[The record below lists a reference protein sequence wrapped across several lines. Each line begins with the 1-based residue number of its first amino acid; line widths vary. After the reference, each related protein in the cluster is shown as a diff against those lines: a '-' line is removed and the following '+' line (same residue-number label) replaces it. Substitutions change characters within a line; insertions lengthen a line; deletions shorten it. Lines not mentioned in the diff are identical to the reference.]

1 MASAP
6 SSTVSRSPE
15 SPTRAPGAP
24 PHGRPTPDITA
35 LTGRDD
41 FLLELG
47 HTLAGRAGLRP
58 VDTLEQAVQSMA
70 ASKRTQLLVI
80 DARAVEDVRA
90 ATHSIQARVPR
101 AVVVI
106 FAEASAEKSVSAA
119 LKGTQVFA
127 VLPSE
132 IEPRRTLAVLEA
144 ALAEAAQKAAPTV
157 RAAAPSVQAPTI
169 GAHLPESAP
178 EPADVPS
185 PAQGEHTRW
194 LKRPL
199 VAAAAVVA
207 TAIAGSAI
215 WYFMRGTATT
225 AQSTAPAPARAVPA
239 ASAPP
244 APEPSASE
252 PAASATSEPTQSGG
266 VAAGA
271 PATDLLVQ
279 GKLDDLLEKA
289 RLAMHERR
297 YTEPAGDNA
306 LLYYRSAT
314 AQDPRNG
321 EALDGLS
328 RVAGVLAG
336 RAEDA
341 IAAGRVDEAALTLAS
356 FKAASPNDSR
366 AASLEQRLY
375 SAQMSKALADGNF
388 ERAVAVTRQA
398 QQSGIVGPDQIARW
412 RSDLSRREEET
423 RVQHLAGLVGD
434 RIREGKLIE
443 PDDSA
448 KVYLEQL
455 RSSAPSSPTT
465 LRAVHDLTAAYL
477 KKAREAPTGRNS
489 ADQDRWLNEARG
501 LGMTSA
507 DLSAFQRELA
517 GARQK
522 AAQAAQADAERTV
535 QLARSALRQG
545 RLTEPAQ
552 ESAAGYLSQLQSSDP
567 ANAALPELGRDLV
580 AKLLDR
586 ARTAVLDGKSGDADL
601 AEAKRWGAD
610 PKDLVAVR
618 LLSAPSP
625 KRIDTAALSVKL
637 KRLRTSPPDYPQE
650 ALTKSITGAV
660 TLEFTVNTSGEPRDV
675 HVVEATPPGIFD
687 QSAIAAVKR
696 WRYAPMLV
704 NGAAVEVPVKTRM
717 RFELPKK

>member
-6 SSTVSRSPE
+6 STVSRSPQG
-15 SPTRAPGAP
+15 PTRAPGGP
-24 PHGRPTPDITA
+24 PLSRPTPDITV
-35 LTGRDD
+35 LTSRDD

-58 VDTLEQAVQSMA
+58 VDSIEQAVQSMA
-70 ASKRTQLLVI
+70 GSKRTQVLVI
-80 DARAVEDVRA
+80 DARAVDDVRA
-90 ATHSIQARVPR
+90 ATNSLQARLPR

-119 LKGTQVFA
+119 LKGAQVFA

-132 IEPRRTLAVLEA
+132 IEPRKTLAVLEA
-144 ALAEAAQKAAPTV
+144 ALAEAAVKAAPTV
-157 RAAAPSVQAPTI
+157 RAAAPSAQAPTV
-169 GAHLPESAP
+169 GAHLSQAAP
-178 EPADVPS
+178 EPVEGLQS
-185 PAQGEHTRW
+185 PRAEGRWTRSRK
-194 LKRPL
+194 LPL
-199 VAAAAVVA
+199 TAAAAMVA
-207 TAIAGSAI
+207 TAIAGGAL
-215 WYFMRGTATT
+215 WYFTRGIVAP
-225 AQSTAPAPARAVPA
+225 AHGTAPASARAVPA
-239 ASAPP
+239 APG
-244 APEPSASE
+244 
-252 PAASATSEPTQSGG
+252 PAAPTAPTEPTESTA
-266 VAAGA
+266 VAAGTA
-271 PATDLLVQ
+271 ATDLPVQ
-279 GKLDDLLEKA
+279 GRLDELLEKA

-306 LLYYRSAT
+306 LLYYRSAA
-314 AQDPRNG
+314 AQEPRNG

-328 RVAGVLAG
+328 RVASVLAG
-336 RAEDA
+336 RVEEALT
-341 IAAGRVDEAALTLAS
+341 AGHPDEAAIALAT

-366 AASLEQRLY
+366 TTSLEQRLY
-375 SAQMSKALADGNF
+375 SAQISKALVDGNF
-388 ERAVAVTRQA
+388 ERAVAAMRQA
-398 QQSGIVGPDQIARW
+398 QQSGIVAPDQIARW
-412 RSDLSRREEET
+412 RSDLSRREEES
-423 RVQHLAGLVGD
+423 RVQHLASLIGD

-455 RSSAPSSPTT
+455 RSSAPSSPST
-465 LRAVHDLTAAYL
+465 LRAVHDLSAAYL
-477 KKAREAPTGRNS
+477 KKAREAAVARNS
-489 ADQDRWLNEARG
+489 TEQDRWLNEARG
-501 LGMTSA
+501 LGVTNA
-507 DLSAFQRELA
+507 DISAFQHEIA

-522 AAQAAQADAERTV
+522 AAQAAQADAERTL

-567 ANAALPELGRDLV
+567 ANAALPELGREL
-580 AKLLDR
+580 AARLLER
-586 ARTAVLDGKSGDADL
+586 ARAAVLAGKSGDADL

-610 PKDLVAVR
+610 PKDVLAVQQ
-618 LLSAPSP
+618 LSAPSP
-625 KRIDTAALSVKL
+625 KRLDTAALVAKL
-637 KRLRTSPPDYPQE
+637 KRLRASPPDYPQE

-660 TLEFTVNTSGEPRDV
+660 TLEFIVNTSGEPSDV

-717 RFELPKK
+717 RFELPSK